1 MGNGAFCKP
10 TERRIRDL
18 STMEFRS
25 LCVYCGSSNRG
36 PDSHRDAAVRLG
48 RILAKHRIRLVYGG
62 GRVGIMGTIANAV
75 LEAGGEVI
83 GIIPRFL
90 EAHEVAHANVT
101 RLEVVDGMHERKA
114 RMASLADGFV
124 ILPGGLGTLDELFEI
139 LTWKQLGLHDKP
151 IVVVDLHGYWRRLRE
166 LVEAMVTDGYARS
179 EHLAL
184 LRFVSS
190 VDTVLPALAEIPT
203 TGVAVPSKWL

>member
-1 MGNGAFCKP
+1 
-10 TERRIRDL
+10 
-18 STMEFRS
+18 MEFRS

-36 PDSHRDAAVRLG
+36 PHGHRDAAVRLG
-48 RILAKHRIRLVYGG
+48 RILAAHRIRLVYGG
-62 GRVGIMGTIANAV
+62 GRVGVMGTIANAV

-90 EAHEVAHANVT
+90 EAHEVAHGNVT
-101 RLEVVDGMHERKA
+101 RLEIVDSMHERKA

-166 LVEAMVTDGYARS
+166 LVEAMVTDGYVRS
-179 EHLAL
+179 EHLDL

-190 VDTVLPALAEIPT
+190 VDSVLPALAEMPT
-203 TGVAVPSKWL
+203 AGLPVPSKWL